1 MSSSCLPRPRGGT
14 AISTTCGKS
23 RSIAFGLTRPLYR
36 AMPANMPPSEPS
48 ASGIANFRSGANMI
62 ARRWVNFRYYG
73 ADDTSVFNRLDYI
86 FLAPNWKRLV
96 PDQKPWGSCDR
107 DQPAWQGRSKP
118 SPRINIKTFQV
129 GQQTGSTVWPR
140 YAQLQRYA
148 ASPIG
153 RHRRASVPTQA

>member
-36 AMPANMPPSEPS
+36 AMPASMPPSEPS
-48 ASGIANFRSGANMI
+48 ASGIANFRSGANMV

-73 ADDTSVFNRLDYI
+73 ADDTSVFNGLGYI

-96 PDQKPWGSCDR
+96 PDQKPL
-107 DQPAWQGRSKP
+107 
-118 SPRINIKTFQV
+118 PRINIKTFQF
-129 GQQTGSTVWPR
+129 GQQTGSIVWPR

>member
-14 AISTTCGKS
+14 GISTTCWKS

-96 PDQKPWGSCDR
+96 PDQKPLGEIR
-107 DQPAWQGRSKP
+107 PGPTYMAGGGQNPAPHQYLKH
-118 SPRINIKTFQV
+118 IQ
-129 GQQTGSTVWPR
+129 
-140 YAQLQRYA
+140 
-148 ASPIG
+148 
-153 RHRRASVPTQA
+153 

>member
-73 ADDTSVFNRLDYI
+73 ADYTSVFNRLDYI

-96 PDQKPWGSCDR
+96 PDQKPLGELR
-107 DQPAWQGRSKP
+107 PGPTYMAGGGEKTPHQPK
-118 SPRINIKTFQV
+118 IKILNSATKREDTNATNEH
-129 GQQTGSTVWPR
+129 GC
-140 YAQLQRYA
+140 
-148 ASPIG
+148 
-153 RHRRASVPTQA
+153 

>member
-62 ARRWVNFRYYG
+62 ARRCVNFRYYG

-96 PDQKPWGSCDR
+96 PDQKPLGSCDR
-107 DQPAWQGRSKP
+107 DQPIWRGGQNLRHESILRLFKSANKREAPYGRDTHK
-118 SPRINIKTFQV
+118 
-129 GQQTGSTVWPR
+129 
-140 YAQLQRYA
+140 LQRYA